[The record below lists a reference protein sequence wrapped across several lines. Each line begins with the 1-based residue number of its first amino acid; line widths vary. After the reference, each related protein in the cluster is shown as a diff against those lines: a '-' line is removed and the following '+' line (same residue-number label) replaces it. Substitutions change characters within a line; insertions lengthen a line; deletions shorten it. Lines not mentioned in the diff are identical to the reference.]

1 MRMTMRTLIFTV
13 MMSLKKYQLP
23 WPPWR
28 RWHWWWAQAWAG
40 AAVGESHLQTFY
52 AVWMWIKMMVNQPQV
67 RPPLLCW
74 GVRWPYGGEC
84 LPRGRLPPEDW
95 RRQDAAARQQQVYK
109 VLMNLWR
116 MELHGATDGAMS
128 FYFVCWQTK
137 INYLPVNRIVSVNPV
152 SEQVLAQARW
162 GDAETN
168 SQSFDQKIRKCL
180 CSDSP
185 MLRSPILFWNLSLSD
200 EVTCTPVIMKTS
212 NCKGLGSTSPSTM
225 VWPMC
230 FPSSSMQAC
239 PGPQRR

>member
-1 MRMTMRTLIFTV
+1 
-13 MMSLKKYQLP
+13 
-23 WPPWR
+23 
-28 RWHWWWAQAWAG
+28 
-40 AAVGESHLQTFY
+40 
-52 AVWMWIKMMVNQPQV
+52 MMVNQPQV

-95 RRQDAAARQQQVYK
+95 RRQWAAARQQQVYK

-116 MELHGATDGAMS
+116 MELWMELC
-128 FYFVCWQTK
+128 FFLYVVCWQIK
-137 INYLPVNRIVSVNPV
+137 IHYLPVNRIVSVNPV

-168 SQSFDQKIRKCL
+168 SQSFDQKIRKYL

-225 VWPMC
+225 VWPMS
-230 FPSSSMQAC
+230 FSWRTSSVQAC
-239 PGPQRR
+239 QGHTYSGWVLFTD